1 MGHQDHLTKLH
12 ISHALGTRATRVAV
26 LIVESIQLGFEL
38 LDEEP
43 TAVIEAVRDY
53 VRGSIPRAPSR
64 ARRELREAFV
74 KYAQEALRKAERRR
88 LLHAITGS
96 EYDEGSEEGPEPA
109 A

>member
-43 TAVIEAVRDY
+43 TAVIEAVRDH
-53 VRGSIPRAPSR
+53 VRESISQSPTP
-64 ARRELREAFV
+64 ARREL
-74 KYAQEALRKAERRR
+74 
-88 LLHAITGS
+88 
-96 EYDEGSEEGPEPA
+96 
-109 A
+109 